1 MSAIEQP
8 TRADLERLARRR
20 LDARR
25 RGCELELTGVG
36 EPLRLLLTLAG
47 LDEVF
52 VIGDEEPPP
61 GDPPQPAV
69 PSA

>member
-1 MSAIEQP
+1 MSAVEQP

-36 EPLRLLLTLAG
+36 ERLRLLLMLAG

-52 VIGDEEPPP
+52 VIGDEGPP